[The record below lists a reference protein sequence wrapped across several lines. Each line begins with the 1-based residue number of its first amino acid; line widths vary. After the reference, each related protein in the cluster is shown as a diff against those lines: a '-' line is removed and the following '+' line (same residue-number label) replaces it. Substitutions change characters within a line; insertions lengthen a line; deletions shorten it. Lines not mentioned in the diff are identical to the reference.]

1 MPKEENKQNNRVE
14 TLEKSDFQLISRKY
28 FNFVFSY
35 LKTTSLILPIIL
47 GEPEEF
53 TAIYENSGNIDLSG
67 QLPAKLTKSLL
78 NALILKQSLLLDMS
92 AERELHQPK
101 PIQMMTGIYQVL
113 LCFYPKLWW
122 L

>member
-67 QLPAKLTKSLL
+67 QLPGKLSKSLL

-113 LCFYPKLWW
+113 LCFYPKL
-122 L
+122 